1 MVGTGDGEGGVCD
14 VRRSVCGVEVGKV
27 KRVCAEG
34 GRGCGGGYR
43 VGT

>member
-14 VRRSVCGVEVGKV
+14 VRRSVCGVKV